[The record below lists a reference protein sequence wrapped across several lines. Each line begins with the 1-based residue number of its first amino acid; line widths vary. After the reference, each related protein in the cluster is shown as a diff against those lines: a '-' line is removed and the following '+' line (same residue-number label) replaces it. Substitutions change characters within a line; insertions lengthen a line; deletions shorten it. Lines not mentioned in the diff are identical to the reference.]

1 MKCEN
6 LEILLSGYVDNELS
20 QEQKIYVEKAI
31 NSSDTLRQKVE
42 ELHIVKQQCNSL
54 IAPLPTNCSWDK
66 FNKDLWEKMDDETV
80 PTGVSFLQK
89 ACFTVAIVLFIVVS
103 LFLPNFYASDSFS
116 LSYTPLVAF
125 PEKSNVEHK
134 LIKVNA
140 KIPKYEVPI
149 NIRYLKEANLSQ
161 REIQFLYQKGF
172 VVTKN
177 KFGSFNE
184 IYEKNQRNSI
194 PSYVTV
200 DTAISGFSHILG
212 RLRIDVE
219 EKALY
224 GRLASFTEIISY
236 KLMDLHKKIAPQ
248 YEKASLRALA
258 FIRVAS
264 VLLDLHQQWPKEISL
279 KIEDQVKKEL
289 KLIYTGENDY
299 PVEIVNSPIFGYA
312 MDYSRF
318 KLLRKSKNKRLERY
332 LLAHEW
338 YARCLF
344 RIADNH
350 SKIIEQHLSETRSAM
365 LLLMATVSTDGMS
378 MWEEIHYILT
388 ALYGQADD
396 PHLIDYLKTARKIYG
411 STITLDVLSQKDK
424 LLEFCKAISRT
435 RLPKIRS
442 ELGLQSGL
450 RIFSRRSI
458 GCDFILQQ
466 LTYPYVGELHLPR
479 VDPSLLD
486 IAVIMGWHKAKYI
499 AEEKGYYRY
508 KGYETTVR
516 KYQNRLEKELQ
527 PSSYPWG
534 KGGLI
539 SLAWML
545 NSLKIPEG
553 KGAPMFSHSEQWQAR
568 KLTSVACGLLD
579 LSFGQ
584 PIFTG
589 ESTLNLKGTIE
600 PYPEFFN
607 RMATK
612 IEHFEEVLQHI
623 GYPLKSGVAKEL
635 VHYKKM
641 LKKLAV
647 ISSKMLE
654 NKELTKKDY
663 SELCNFVLGWEG
675 KYGSATIQ
683 DISTMY
689 YRNSSNFDNHLYAG
703 VGAVYEMWVAI
714 PINGK
719 VQFARGG
726 IFGYHEFQSMRQVSQ
741 EKWQELFSRPGL
753 ASWMDEY
760 AY

>member
-6 LEILLSGYVDNELS
+6 LEILLSGYVDNQLS
-20 QEQKIYVEKAI
+20 QEQKVYVEEAI
-31 NSSDTLRQKVE
+31 NSNDTLRQKVD
-42 ELHIVKQQCNSL
+42 ELQSVKQQLSTL
-54 IAPLPTNCSWDK
+54 VAPLPTHCSWDN
-66 FNKDLWEKMDDETV
+66 FNTDLWEKLEEKKT
-80 PTGVSFLQK
+80 TGMSLVQK
-89 ACFTVAIVLFIVVS
+89 LLFVAVLFVIVIVS
-103 LFLPNFYASDSFS
+103 LFLPNFYTSNTFS
-116 LSYTPLVAF
+116 LEYTPIIGL
-125 PEKSNVEHK
+125 PEKSEVEHK
-134 LIKVNA
+134 VVKVNA
-140 KIPKYEVPI
+140 SIPKYEVPI

-161 REIQFLYQKGF
+161 REIQFLNQKGF

-177 KFGSFNE
+177 RFGSFNE
-184 IYEKNQRNSI
+184 IYENNQRNST

-224 GRLASFTEIISY
+224 GRLASFTEVIGH
-236 KLMDLHKKIAPQ
+236 KLIDLHKKIAPQ
-248 YEKASLRALA
+248 HEKAGLRALA

-264 VLLDLHQQWPKEISL
+264 ILLDLQQQWPEEITS
-279 KIEDQVKKEL
+279 KINEQVQEEL
-289 KLIYTGENDY
+289 KLIYTGGNDF

-318 KLLRKSKNKRLERY
+318 KLLRKPKNKRLERY
-332 LLAHEW
+332 ILAHEW

-344 RIADNH
+344 RTVDNH
-350 SKIIEQHLSETRSAM
+350 SKIADQYLSETRSAM
-365 LLLMATVSTDGMS
+365 LLLIATIATDGMLI
-378 MWEEIHYILT
+378 WEEIHYILT

-396 PHLIDYLKTARKIYG
+396 PHLLDYLKTARDIYG
-411 STITLDVLSQKDK
+411 PTITLDVLSQKDK

-499 AEEKGYYRY
+499 AEDKGYYEY
-508 KGYETTVR
+508 KGYESTVR
-516 KYQNRLEKELQ
+516 KYQDRLEKELQ
-527 PSSYPWG
+527 PVNYPWG

-553 KGAPMFSHSEQWQAR
+553 KGAPIFSHSDEWQAR

-589 ESTLNLKGTIE
+589 KSTADFHGTIE

-612 IEHFEEVLQHI
+612 IEHFEEVLHHI
-623 GYPLKSGVAKEL
+623 GYPLKTGVAKEL
-635 VHYKKM
+635 VHYKQM
-641 LKKLAV
+641 LKDLAV

-654 NKELTKKDY
+654 NKELDDKDY
-663 SELCNFVLGWEG
+663 KKLRDFVLGWQG
-675 KYGSATIQ
+675 SYGSATIQ

-719 VQFARGG
+719 VEFARGG
-726 IFGYHEFQSMRQVSQ
+726 IFGYHEFQSMKKVSQ
-741 EKWQELFSRPGL
+741 EKWQKLFPRPGL
-753 ASWMDEY
+753 ASWISEY